1 MIEAEGQRMDIT
13 LLKCDANGLCRSGV
27 IRHMTYHSIDSR
39 ECNLWRWNLESK
51 GATGYGPDYVTL
63 QQYLQLRGTT
73 DQSLR
78 DVFDDWLQAAPGFWE
93 LVRSC
98 HEGQSKSRS
107 P

>member
-1 MIEAEGQRMDIT
+1 MALE
-13 LLKCDANGLCRSGV
+13 
-27 IRHMTYHSIDSR
+27 
-39 ECNLWRWNLESK
+39 LESK

-63 QQYLQLRGTT
+63 QRYFQLRGTT

-107 P
+107 PWEVEPLHSGLPHPLLPFQPQPNLSKDLLVLGEG